1 MNLYIVPGTGPNSND
16 HIYNAS
22 AVTHII
28 ENERPQNIM
37 PSTNYICFQM
47 ISKEKEL
54 NLCEW
59 EAKRYEADDRRRKQG
74 LKRLFH
80 SLKNHPLLPAKHLKH
95 WEETLML
102 LPSYPS
108 DVPQHNHRARE
119 ELSSNVN
126 YDDQQYKH
134 KSNMFSLASQPQK
147 QGRTTQT
154 QKDDKVVFKEI
165 FVIKNV
171 AVHQVQVEIV
181 SRKLKIKVTVAHVE
195 DTLGFV

>member
-1 MNLYIVPGTGPNSND
+1 
-16 HIYNAS
+16 
-22 AVTHII
+22 
-28 ENERPQNIM
+28 
-37 PSTNYICFQM
+37 
-47 ISKEKEL
+47 
-54 NLCEW
+54 
-59 EAKRYEADDRRRKQG
+59 
-74 LKRLFH
+74 
-80 SLKNHPLLPAKHLKH
+80 
-95 WEETLML
+95 ML
-102 LPSYPS
+102 LPLYPS
-108 DVPQHNHRARE
+108 NVPQQNHRARE

-181 SRKLKIKVTVAHVE
+181 SRKFKIKVTVAHVE